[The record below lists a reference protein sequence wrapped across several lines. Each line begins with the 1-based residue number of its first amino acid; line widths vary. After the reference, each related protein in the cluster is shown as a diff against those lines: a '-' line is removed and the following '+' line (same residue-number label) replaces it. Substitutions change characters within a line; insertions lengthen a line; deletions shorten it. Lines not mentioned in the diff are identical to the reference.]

1 MWTKHATYLT
11 EHDLKMR
18 NRSGIILI
26 ENNKLALIERHRN
39 GLHYFAFPGGG
50 IDEGESLEQA
60 AVREAEEELGVVV
73 GIQQKA
79 AEVFINGNTQHYFLV
94 SRISGDFGTGTGE
107 EFGEYN
113 PAHGTYLPLWIS
125 IENVLSKNVLPRELA
140 ELVVRCSQE
149 GWANQASQIFSTKK

>member
-50 IDEGESLEQA
+50 IDEGESPEQA

>member
-1 MWTKHATYLT
+1 
-11 EHDLKMR
+11 MR

-50 IDEGESLEQA
+50 IDEGESPEQA

>member
-1 MWTKHATYLT
+1 
-11 EHDLKMR
+11 MR

-26 ENNKLALIERHRN
+26 ENNKLALIERQRN

-50 IDEGESLEQA
+50 IDEGESPEQA

-73 GIQQKA
+73 EVQQKA

-107 EFGEYN
+107 EYGEYN
-113 PAHGTYLPLWIS
+113 PVHGTYLPLWIS
-125 IENVLSKNVLPRELA
+125 METVLSKNVLPGELA
-140 ELVVRCSQE
+140 ELVVRCNQE
-149 GWANQASQIFSTKK
+149 GWPRDSIQLFLEQK

>member
-1 MWTKHATYLT
+1 
-11 EHDLKMR
+11 MR

-26 ENNKLALIERHRN
+26 ENNQLALIERHRN

-50 IDEGESLEQA
+50 IDEGESPEQA

-73 GIQQKA
+73 EVQQKA

-107 EFGEYN
+107 EYGEYN

-125 IENVLSKNVLPRELA
+125 IENVLSNNVLPRELA
-140 ELVVRCSQE
+140 ELVVRCTQA
-149 GWANQASQIFSTKK
+149 GWPRSSIQLFLEQKS

>member
-1 MWTKHATYLT
+1 
-11 EHDLKMR
+11 MR

-26 ENNKLALIERHRN
+26 ENNELALIERHRN

-50 IDEGESLEQA
+50 IDEGESPEQA

-73 GIQQKA
+73 EIQQKA
-79 AEVFINGNTQHYFLV
+79 VEVFINGNTQHYFLV

-140 ELVVRCSQE
+140 ELVVRCTQE
-149 GWANQASQIFSTKK
+149 GWPRSSIQLFLEQKS

>member
-50 IDEGESLEQA
+50 IDEGESPEQA

-107 EFGEYN
+107 EYSEYN
-113 PAHGTYLPLWIS
+113 PAFGTYLPLWIP
-125 IENVLSKNVLPRELA
+125 IENILSKNVLPRELA

-149 GWANQASQIFSTKK
+149 GWANKAAQLFSKKK